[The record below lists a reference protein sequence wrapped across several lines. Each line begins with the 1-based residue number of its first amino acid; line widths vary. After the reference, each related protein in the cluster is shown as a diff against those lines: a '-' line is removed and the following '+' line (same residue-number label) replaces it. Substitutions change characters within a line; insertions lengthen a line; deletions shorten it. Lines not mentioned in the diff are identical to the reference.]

1 MLKGRIVMIL
11 NEFDENKKAIINPE
25 DWIKDEVSV
34 NGKIPKVA
42 VSCFEGKTFERLVKI
57 LNGEVIAVTRNAN
70 DEFPIYKVNYKDK
83 EIALYMTDMGAAGA
97 GGQLEEVIALGV
109 EKVIVFGSCGVLDK
123 NIEDCSIIIPDS
135 AVRDEGLSYHY
146 MPPSDEMEVNIKY
159 IPEFTAL
166 LDVVKCDYR
175 IGKVWT
181 TDAFYR
187 ETKEK
192 MERRKE
198 MGCICVDME
207 CSAINAVA
215 QFREKD
221 IFQFFYT
228 ADCLEGDKW
237 DKRSLSSDVKF
248 EEKDLYANIAME
260 LAVRI
265 SE

>member
-1 MLKGRIVMIL
+1 MIL
-11 NEFDENKKAIINPE
+11 NEFDENKKAIIAPE
-25 DWIKDEVSV
+25 DWIKSEVTV
-34 NGKIPKVA
+34 KGEIPKVA
-42 VSCFEGKTFERLVKI
+42 VTCFEGETFERLVNI
-57 LNGEVIAVTRNAN
+57 LDAEEIAITRNAN
-70 DEFPIYKVNYKDK
+70 QKFPIYKVKYKDK

-97 GGQLEEVIALGV
+97 GGQLEEMIALGV
-109 EKVIVFGSCGVLDK
+109 EKVIIFGSCGVLDK
-123 NIEDCSIIIPDS
+123 NIEDCSIIIPNS

-146 MPPSDEMEVNIKY
+146 VEPSDEIEVNTNY
-159 IPEFTAL
+159 ISEFTSL
-166 LDVVKCDYR
+166 LDEVKCNYR

-187 ETKEK
+187 ETKTK

-207 CSAINAVA
+207 CSALAAVA

-237 DKRSLSSDVKF
+237 DKRSLSNDVKF

>member
-1 MLKGRIVMIL
+1 MII

-25 DWIKDEVSV
+25 DWIKSEVTV
-34 NGKIPKVA
+34 KGEMPKVA
-42 VSCFEGKTFERLVKI
+42 VTCFEGETFERLVKI
-57 LNGEVIAVTRNAN
+57 LDAEEIAITRNAN
-70 DEFPIYKVNYKDK
+70 QKFPIYKVKYKDK

-97 GGQLEEVIALGV
+97 GGQLEEIIALGV
-109 EKVIVFGSCGVLDK
+109 EKFIIFGSCGVLDK
-123 NIEDCSIIIPDS
+123 NIEDCSIIIPNS

-146 MPPSDEMEVNIKY
+146 VKPSDEIEVNTKY
-159 IPEFTAL
+159 ISEFTSL
-166 LDVVKCDYR
+166 LDEVKCNYR

-187 ETKEK
+187 ETKTK

-207 CSAINAVA
+207 CSALAAVA

>member
-1 MLKGRIVMIL
+1 MIL
-11 NEFDENKKAIINPE
+11 SEFDENKKAIINPE
-25 DWIKDEVSV
+25 DWIKDEIRVK
-34 NGKIPKVA
+34 GEIPKIA

-57 LNGEVIAVTRNAN
+57 LGGEVIAVTRNAN
-70 DEFPIYKVNYKDK
+70 EEFPIYKVKYKDK
-83 EIALYMTDMGAAGA
+83 EIALYMADMGAAGA
-97 GGQLEEVIALGV
+97 GGQLEEIIALGV
-109 EKVIVFGSCGVLDK
+109 EKFIIFGSCGVLDE
-123 NIEDCSIIIPDS
+123 NIEDCSIIIPNS

-146 MPPSDEMEVNIKY
+146 VKPSDEIEVNTKY
-159 IPEFTAL
+159 ISEFTSL
-166 LDVVKCDYR
+166 LDEVKCNYR

-187 ETKEK
+187 ETKTK

-207 CSAINAVA
+207 CSALAAVA

-237 DKRSLSSDVKF
+237 DKRSLSGDVKF
-248 EEKDLYANIAME
+248 EEKDLYANLAME

>member
-1 MLKGRIVMIL
+1 MIL
-11 NEFDENKKAIINPE
+11 SEFDKDKKAIINPE
-25 DWIKDEVSV
+25 DWIKDEV
-34 NGKIPKVA
+34 KIKGNMPKIA
-42 VSCFEGKTFERLVKI
+42 VTCFEGERFERLVKV
-57 LNGEVIAVTRNAN
+57 LEGEEIAVTRNAN
-70 DEFPIYKVNYKDK
+70 QKFPIYKVKYKDK
-83 EIALYMTDMGAAGA
+83 DIALYMTDMGAAGA
-97 GGQLEEVIALGV
+97 GGQLEEMFAIGV

-123 NIEDCSIIIPDS
+123 NIEDCSVIIPNS

-146 MPPSDEMEVNIKY
+146 MPPSDEIEVNLKY
-159 IPEFTAL
+159 ISEFTTL
-166 LDVVKCDYR
+166 LDEIKCGYK

-187 ETKEK
+187 ETKAK

-207 CSAINAVA
+207 CSALSAVA
-215 QFREKD
+215 QFREKE
-221 IFQFFYT
+221 IFQFFHA
-228 ADCLEGDKW
+228 ADCLDGEKW

-248 EEKDLYANIAME
+248 EEKDLYANLAME